1 MANSYERRIL
11 RVLEYIHDNPA
22 GDLSLDTLAD
32 VAAMSRFHWH
42 RVFRAMTG
50 ETCAQ
55 AVRRVRLYRAANWLL
70 HNDWPI
76 TEVAKQA
83 GYPNV
88 QSFTRTFTDAFSVSP
103 GAFRSKGSL
112 SDFPTRKPKG
122 TYKMFEVEIKQAPA
136 RHIGALL
143 HKGPYTDVGP
153 CFEKLASIASEAEL
167 WPKVQDMVG
176 IHYDDPNV
184 VDEANLRCHAGL
196 SIPSDLTVPTELE
209 RLDLREGTYAVLHY
223 KGPYEGIKIAYDFLF
238 GKWLSETDHIPADA
252 PCYELYLNNP
262 ENTHPKELLTDI
274 YLPIAA

>member
-1 MANSYERRIL
+1 MANAYENRIL
-11 RVLEYIHDNPA
+11 RVLEYIHENPA
-22 GDLSLDTLAD
+22 DDLSLDALAD

-42 RVFRAMTG
+42 RVFHAITG

-55 AVRRVRLYRAANWLL
+55 AVRRVRLYRAANWLI

-76 TEVAKQA
+76 AEVARRA

-103 GAFRSKGSL
+103 GTFRSKGSL
-112 SDFPTRKPKG
+112 ADFPTRKPKG
-122 TYKMFEVEIKQAPA
+122 TYQMFEVEIKKTPA
-136 RHIGALL
+136 RHIAALL
-143 HKGPYTDVGP
+143 HTGPYTKVGTS
-153 CFEKLASIASEAEL
+153 FDKLASIASKAQL

-184 VDEANLRCHAGL
+184 VDEKELRCHAGL
-196 SIPSDLTVPTELE
+196 VVPSDLPVPDELE
-209 RLDLREGTYAVLHY
+209 QVDLQEGTYAILHY
-223 KGPYEGIKIAYDFLF
+223 KGPYEGIKIAYDYLF
-238 GKWLSETDHIPADA
+238 GKWLPESDQMPSDA

-262 ENTHPKELLTDI
+262 EDTEPQELLTDI